1 MPRKRLLIY
10 ALIVVVAF
18 IGAYTVR
25 VLTYR
30 PVCKLQ
36 YRLASEHTRGIVEL
50 EKEKEVPGYI
60 DFSVQSVEIT
70 GDSKYYISTGKVTL
84 EICSPEDVSMTL
96 SMRSQQSEDNLGGSS
111 RKKVELKADVPQTV
125 TMYFHGWGGGNYWLT
140 INAGSGEN
148 QYAYIVIYM

>member
-1 MPRKRLLIY
+1 MPRKRLMTYLCIVIVLFGCAY
-10 ALIVVVAF
+10 GVRALTF
-18 IGAYTVR
+18 
-25 VLTYR
+25 R

-70 GDSKYYISTGKVTL
+70 GDSKYYNSTGKVTL

-96 SMRSQQSEDNLGGSS
+96 FMMSQQSQDNLGGSS
-111 RKKVELKADVPQTV
+111 SKKVELKADVPQTV
-125 TMYFHGWGGGNYWLT
+125 TMYYQGWGGGGYWLT
-140 INAGSGEN
+140 INASNGEN
-148 QYAYIVIYM
+148 RYAHIVIYM